1 MIGLAVREG
10 LARHGITVDWV
21 RDGRSGL
28 DAAATE
34 PYAAMLLDLGLPRA
48 DGIEVLQRLRG
59 AANSPRSELPVLI
72 VTARDAVGDRIA
84 GLDAGADDY
93 LLKPFDIDEL
103 AARVRAVLRR
113 RDGRARPL
121 LRSAGLTLDPATREV
136 RRHGEAVALS
146 GRELALLELLMR
158 RPGLPLSRAQL
169 EEQLLGWG
177 EEVASNALE
186 VHVHNLRRKLGA
198 ESIQNIRGVGYF
210 VPRDAG

>member
-48 DGIEVLQRLRG
+48 DGIEVLQRLR
-59 AANSPRSELPVLI
+59 AATHAPRGELPVLI

-103 AARVRAVLRR
+103 AARLRAVLRR

-136 RRHGEAVALS
+136 RRQGQVVALS

-198 ESIQNIRGVGYF
+198 QSIQNIRGVGYF